1 MHGQPG
7 VCAVQ
12 APGWLKEFK
21 ELEAKLK
28 EAAGEAAQLQHSVQ
42 QRNSESD
49 YKPIADALTG
59 MLMSLNQE
67 VKRAM

>member
-1 MHGQPG
+1 MY
-7 VCAVQ
+7 VVQ

-28 EAAGEAAQLQHSVQ
+28 ETTGEAAQLQHSAQ

-49 YKPIADALTG
+49 YKSIADALTG
-59 MLMSLNQE
+59 MLLSLNQE